1 MGLFQV
7 QRLLYRYETCF
18 SHRIPSLKPLAF
30 RFTLSSVTKIT
41 SPGVVLIGIAI
52 FWVSG
57 IKEDYKGLLNGDI
70 LVGVK

>member
-1 MGLFQV
+1 
-7 QRLLYRYETCF
+7 
-18 SHRIPSLKPLAF
+18 
-30 RFTLSSVTKIT
+30 VTKIT